1 MLESTGFI
9 LAAWGAF
16 LSTALALSKLIS
28 YLRRNRPLLRFHLVP
43 PVIGKDGKVI
53 LSVSNIGSIP
63 VTVINFRFERYSK
76 EIQWWR
82 DLATILP
89 DMVAGIDLSTKA
101 PALPYLLV
109 PGSHIQ
115 YIIERPPWI
124 DDWFISDY
132 VYIAMRNS
140 YKKRDLRRRIY
151 PSEGAYLGQV

>member
-1 MLESTGFI
+1 M
-9 LAAWGAF
+9 
-16 LSTALALSKLIS
+16 
-28 YLRRNRPLLRFHLVP
+28 
-43 PVIGKDGKVI
+43 
-53 LSVSNIGSIP
+53 
-63 VTVINFRFERYSK
+63 TVINFSFERYSK

-89 DMVAGIDLSTKA
+89 DMVAGIDLSTKE

-132 VYIAMRNS
+132 VYIAVRNS
-140 YKKRDLRRRIY
+140 YNKRDLRRRIY
-151 PSEGAYLGQV
+151 PSVGAYLEQV